1 MSRFYCF
8 VLCIIMH
15 CTIIDLQGSDSMFL
29 RKSLSNGKIYLSF
42 VQGYR
47 DENGKVKQK
56 TVQKLGYLEDLK
68 SKYDD
73 PISHFKEIAKL
84 KSNEEIREYTIKN
97 LNTKT
102 IDDNSHPKNLGYI
115 ILKKVYDEL
124 KISSVLNNK
133 QSTLNIKYSLDD
145 IMKLLIFSR
154 ILYPAS
160 KNETYNNKDIFFER
174 FDFSLKDLYRSL
186 DYFEPLK
193 DLIIKSIWNNT
204 KDSYKRNT
212 SITYYDTTNYYF
224 EISYNDDDLIDEFGN
239 ILEKGSRKKGPSK
252 EHRKTPI
259 IGMGLL
265 MDKDGIPLSYDLFPG
280 NESEKLMMRPTLKKT
295 KSKFDINR
303 TIIVADRGQN
313 TSDNT
318 VFIAGKNDDVHTNH
332 DGYVY
337 GQSIIASDKEFKTWA
352 LDQSGFT
359 NDFIY
364 DEEGK
369 LITYK
374 EPVKD
379 ENGNILRYEDKP
391 VIFKHK
397 SRVYAK
403 KVQIKKDNKR
413 NITYQIYQKQMVY
426 YSKKYADKQKH
437 ERELAIKKAEE
448 LIKNP
453 GKYTQATSYGC
464 TKYINNI
471 RFNEETGEIPNG
483 LELSL
488 KIDKIQDEEK
498 YDGYY
503 SIVTSEKNLTDKEIR
518 NIYKGLW
525 KIEESFKITKSDLE
539 TRPVFVWTKEHIE
552 AHFLTCFISLVILR
566 LIESKTKRRYSTTSI
581 INSLKK
587 YTSNNLEHDIYM
599 QNFINDVI
607 KDLSNI
613 YDIDL
618 SRKYLTLSE
627 IKKILNF

>member
-1 MSRFYCF
+1 MYLKKTLNR
-8 VLCIIMH
+8 
-15 CTIIDLQGSDSMFL
+15 QGRYF
-29 RKSLSNGKIYLSF
+29 LSF

-47 DENGKVKQK
+47 DEFGKVKQK
-56 TVQKLGYLEDLK
+56 TIENIGFLDELEK
-68 SKYDD
+68 KYND
-73 PISHFKEIAKL
+73 PVSNFKEIDK
-84 KSNEEIREYTIKN
+84 KKTNGEIKEYTIKN
-97 LNTKT
+97 INTKT
-102 IDDNSHPKNLGYI
+102 IDDNSHSKNLGYV
-115 ILKKVYDEL
+115 ILKRVYNEL
-124 KISSVLNNK
+124 NISSILNKK
-133 QSTLNIKYSLDD
+133 QTSLNIQYSLEE
-145 IMKLLIFSR
+145 IMKLLVFSR

-160 KNETYNNKDIFFER
+160 KNETYNNKNIFFEK

-186 DYFEPLK
+186 DHFELLK
-193 DLIIKSIWNNT
+193 DHIIKSIWDST
-204 KDSYKRNT
+204 KDSYNRDT

-224 EISYNDDDLIDEFGN
+224 EISYNDEDLIDENGN

-265 MDKDGIPLSYDLFPG
+265 MDKNGIPLSYDLFPG
-280 NESEKLMMRPTLKKT
+280 NESEKLTMRPTLKKT
-295 KSKFDINR
+295 KSKFGINR

-318 VFIAGKNDDVHTNH
+318 VFIAGKNDDEHTNH

-337 GQSIIASDKEFKTWA
+337 GQSIIGADKEFKTWA

-359 NDFIY
+359 NDYIY
-364 DEEGK
+364 DDDGNM
-369 LITYK
+369 ITYK
-374 EPVKD
+374 EAIKD
-379 ENGNILRYEDKP
+379 EKGNVLRYEDKP

-403 KVQIKKDNKR
+403 KVQIKKDNQRKV
-413 NITYQIYQKQMVY
+413 NYQIYQKQMVY
-426 YSKKYADKQKH
+426 YSKKYADRQKH
-437 ERELAIKKAEE
+437 ERDLAIKKAED
-448 LIKNP
+448 LIRNP

-471 RFNEETGEIPNG
+471 RFNEETGEIPTG

-488 KIDKIQDEEK
+488 KLDKIKEEEK
-498 YDGYY
+498 FDGYY

-518 NIYKGLW
+518 DIYKGLW

-539 TRPVFVWTKEHIE
+539 TRPVFVWTREHIE
-552 AHFLTCFISLVILR
+552 AHFLTCFISLIILR
-566 LIESKTKRRYSTTSI
+566 LIEYKTDRKYSTSSI
-581 INSLKK
+581 INSLKN
-587 YTSNNLEHDIYM
+587 YTSNNLEHDIYL
-599 QNFINDVI
+599 QNFTNNII

-613 YDIDL
+613 YNIDL

>member
-1 MSRFYCF
+1 MF
-8 VLCIIMH
+8 VK
-15 CTIIDLQGSDSMFL
+15 QN
-29 RKSLSNGKIYLSF
+29 KSHKGILLTF
-42 VQGYR
+42 TVGYR
-47 DENGKVKQK
+47 ENGKVKHK
-56 TVQKLGYLEDLK
+56 NIETIGYLDDLKKQYDDPVSHFKQIAKQRSNNEINELIIKNLK
-68 SKYDD
+68 SK
-73 PISHFKEIAKL
+73 
-84 KSNEEIREYTIKN
+84 
-97 LNTKT
+97 T
-102 IDDNSHPKNLGYI
+102 IDSNSASKNLGYV
-115 ILKKVYDEL
+115 ILKKVYNEL
-124 KISSVLNNK
+124 DISSILKKKQLSLNT
-133 QSTLNIKYSLDD
+133 QYSLED
-145 IMKLLIFSR
+145 IMELLVFSR

-160 KNETYNNKDIFFER
+160 KNETYNNKDIFFEK

-186 DYFEPLK
+186 DHFETLK
-193 DLIIKSIWNNT
+193 DDIIRSIWDNT
-204 KDSYKRNT
+204 KISYNRDT

-224 EISYNDDDLIDEFGN
+224 EISYNDEDLIDENGN

-265 MDKDGIPLSYDLFPG
+265 LDNNGIPLSYDLFPG
-280 NESEKLMMRPTLKKT
+280 NESEKLMMRPTLR
-295 KSKFDINR
+295 KSKAKFGIDR

-318 VFIAGKNDDVHTNH
+318 VFIAGKNDDDHTNH

-337 GQSIIASDKEFKTWA
+337 GQSIVGTDKEFKTWA

-359 NDFIY
+359 NDYIY
-364 DEEGK
+364 DDNGN
-369 LITYK
+369 IVTYK
-374 EPVKD
+374 EAIKD

-403 KVQIKKDNKR
+403 KVQIKKDNQRKV
-413 NITYQIYQKQMVY
+413 NYQIYQKQMVY
-426 YSKKYADKQKH
+426 YSKKYADRQKH
-437 ERELAIKKAEE
+437 ERDLAIKKAED

-471 RFNEETGEIPNG
+471 RFDEETGEISNV

-488 KIDKIQDEEK
+488 KTDKIKEEEK
-498 YDGYY
+498 FDGYY
-503 SIVTSEKNLTDKEIR
+503 SVVTSEKNLTDKEIR
-518 NIYKGLW
+518 DIYKGLW

-539 TRPVFVWTKEHIE
+539 TRPVYVWTKEHIE

-566 LIESKTKRRYSTTSI
+566 LIEYKTNRKYSTTSI

-587 YTSNNLEHDIYM
+587 YTSNNLEHDIYL
-599 QNFINDVI
+599 QNFTNDII

-613 YDIDL
+613 YNIDL

-627 IKKILNF
+627 IKKILTF

>member
-1 MSRFYCF
+1 
-8 VLCIIMH
+8 MH
-15 CTIIDLQGSDSMFL
+15 KVVIEMFL
-29 RKSLSNGKIYLSF
+29 RKSLSNKRIYLSF

-56 TVQKLGYLEDLK
+56 TIQKLGYLEDLK
-68 SKYDD
+68 KQYDD
-73 PISHFKEIAKL
+73 PISYFKEIAKQ
-84 KSNEEIREYTIKN
+84 KNNEKIKEYTIKN
-97 LNTKT
+97 IDTKT
-102 IDDNSHPKNLGYI
+102 IDENSHSKNLGYV
-115 ILKKVYDEL
+115 ILKKVYNEL
-124 KISSVLNNK
+124 NISPVLSKK
-133 QSTLNIKYSLDD
+133 QSSSNIQYSLEK
-145 IMKLLIFSR
+145 IMKLLVFSR

-160 KNETYNNKDIFFER
+160 KNETYNNKDIFFEKI
-174 FDFSLKDLYRSL
+174 DFSLKDLYRSL
-186 DYFEPLK
+186 DHFESLK
-193 DLIIKSIWNNT
+193 DDIIKSIWNST
-204 KDSYKRNT
+204 KDTYKRDT

-224 EISYNDDDLIDEFGN
+224 EISYNDEDLIDENGN
-239 ILEKGSRKKGPSK
+239 ILEKGYRKKGPSK

-265 MDKDGIPLSYDLFPG
+265 MDKNGIPLSYDLFPG

-295 KSKFDINR
+295 KSKFGIDR

-318 VFIAGKNDDVHTNH
+318 VFIAGKNNDINTNH

-337 GQSIIASDKEFKTWA
+337 GQSIIGADKEFKTWA
-352 LDQSGFT
+352 LDQSEFI
-359 NDFIY
+359 NDYVY
-364 DEEGK
+364 DGDGN
-369 LITYK
+369 IVTYK
-374 EPVKD
+374 ETVKD

-403 KVQIKKDNKR
+403 KVQIKKDNQRKV
-413 NITYQIYQKQMVY
+413 NYQIYQKQMVY
-426 YSKKYADKQKH
+426 YSKKYADRQKH
-437 ERELAIKKAEE
+437 ERDLAVKKAED

-453 GKYTQATSYGC
+453 GKFTQATSYGC

-471 RFNEETGEIPNG
+471 RFNEKTGEIPNG

-488 KIDKIQDEEK
+488 KLDKIKEEEK
-498 YDGYY
+498 FDGYY

-518 NIYKGLW
+518 DIYKGLW
-525 KIEESFKITKSDLE
+525 KIEESFKITKSGLE
-539 TRPVFVWTKEHIE
+539 TRPIYVWTKEHIE

-566 LIESKTKRRYSTTSI
+566 LIEHKTNRKYSTSSI

-587 YTSNNLEHDIYM
+587 YTSNNLEHDIYL
-599 QNFINDVI
+599 QNFTSDII
-607 KDLSNI
+607 KDLSSI
-613 YDIDL
+613 YNIDL